1 MKKIILFG
9 KSGAGKT
16 TLIQALEKKEIKY
29 DKTQVVEYYND
40 FIDTPGEYLQ
50 NRTRYNALISISF
63 DADVVGL
70 VQDATDNECYFP
82 GGFGD
87 MFNKVVVGIITKSKS
102 EGADIERAKYY
113 LDDAGVKEI
122 FITDSYSS
130 KGINDIL
137 KLLENDD

>member
-29 DKTQVVEYYND
+29 AKTQTIEYYTD

-50 NRTRYNALISISF
+50 NRTRYNALISISC

-87 MFNKVVVGIITKSKS
+87 MFNKIVIGIVTKSKS
-102 EGADIERAKYY
+102 DEADIERAKYY
-113 LDDAGVKEI
+113 LNDAGVSKI

-130 KGINDIL
+130 KGVDDVL
-137 KLLENDD
+137 KLLED